1 MGEIKQWYER
11 DFTLEQAMRCIDEN
25 LKASVRNFVAVGF
38 YLKSIRDQKLYQDDD
53 CQNFEE
59 FVRKHYDRDKGWAS
73 RCIKVNDQ
81 LSKDGNSPVL
91 ADEYKDYK
99 VSQLVE
105 LAYLTD
111 EQRILAKPDMTVKE
125 IKAIRQPAAKSQ
137 PEPEVVISQLDLGEK
152 VVTSQPEKVVEWV
165 SVPEPESQAVESA
178 PVAAQ
183 TEVMTSQVEQ
193 VESPQDLEQEPE
205 VIHFTIGN
213 RTIDNAYGATLAAV
227 VGAYLAV
234 GYAKPEKECEVTAFG
249 LSYKVL
255 KRQDVTVFYTDAGHT
270 VFDVENA
277 RLEEEYQFR
286 YRIKTKPEV
295 VTSQLKT
302 VADPET
308 VQEPTQPE
316 ERLSAYGTSKR
327 VYPEDSL
334 LTTQGCEGGHDC
346 ISCHVECGIRQQ
358 DCYCV
363 EAPMG
368 NPFLCEMIAKIP
380 ELREITGVDC
390 QFVDMDLAYHR
401 VGDNGPVPCCKK
413 CTVHCEY
420 ICERA
425 MKALRGQSAATD
437 EKSPEED
444 YRPPE
449 EEEIDESYN
458 IGDLP
463 QAKESLLRQL
473 AKVLVERCGSRMV
486 LDGVIRI
493 GGSIKERLMYIDRQD
508 NGIALQE
515 GVRAYPSAE
524 IIEFFR
530 GDEDLGVCTY
540 ARFETQARKALDE
553 WVKAGKPQAEPAPE
567 SEPQKEVIDA
577 EFAEIPVEQAEDIYD
592 SVILTEMIQK
602 AEAELDLMEDCWK
615 EKQPQTYKRK
625 RMALEAYKMYQVA
638 HE

>member
-152 VVTSQPEKVVEWV
+152 VVTSQPEE
-165 SVPEPESQAVESA
+165 
-178 PVAAQ
+178 AA
-183 TEVMTSQVEQ
+183 
-193 VESPQDLEQEPE
+193 
-205 VIHFTIGN
+205 
-213 RTIDNAYGATLAAV
+213 
-227 VGAYLAV
+227 
-234 GYAKPEKECEVTAFG
+234 
-249 LSYKVL
+249 
-255 KRQDVTVFYTDAGHT
+255 
-270 VFDVENA
+270 
-277 RLEEEYQFR
+277 
-286 YRIKTKPEV
+286 
-295 VTSQLKT
+295 KT
-302 VADPET
+302 VT
-308 VQEPTQPE
+308 VQEAEAEEQQPKTGKCYHRPEFDCTLEEVHKLTAGDGEDCAQKCCWNCGYHGDCNLECYSSAKRPEAPEMVQPE
-316 ERLSAYGTSKR
+316 EQRSAYGTPKR
-327 VYPEDSL
+327 IYPEDSL

-346 ISCHVECGIRQQ
+346 ISCHLECDIRQH

-368 NPFLCEMIAKIP
+368 NPFPCEMVGKIP

-390 QFVDMDLAYHR
+390 QFINLDLAYHR

-425 MKALRGQSAATD
+425 MKALGERAAAVAD
-437 EKSPEED
+437 KSPEEA
-444 YRPPE
+444 YRPVE
-449 EEEIDESYN
+449 EEKIDESYN

-473 AKVLVERCGSRMV
+473 AKALVNKCGSQLV
-486 LDGVIRI
+486 LAEVGHNWTDHT
-493 GGSIKERLMYIDRQD
+493 IKNKLRYIDQQD
-508 NGIALQE
+508 NGITLQDGIE
-515 GVRAYPSAE
+515 AFPSAE

-530 GDEDLGVCTY
+530 GEEDLGVCTY

-553 WVKAGKPQAEPAPE
+553 WVRAGKSQDKPAPE
-567 SEPQKEVIDA
+567 PEPPKEVIDA

-592 SVILTEMIQK
+592 SDILANMIKQMQDG
-602 AEAELDLMEDCWK
+602 LDLMADRWRES
-615 EKQPQTYKRK
+615 QPWTYKK
-625 RMALEAYKMYQVA
+625 YRMAVEAYKMYQAA
-638 HE
+638 HERGGSNEN

>member
-1 MGEIKQWYER
+1 
-11 DFTLEQAMRCIDEN
+11 
-25 LKASVRNFVAVGF
+25 
-38 YLKSIRDQKLYQDDD
+38 
-53 CQNFEE
+53 
-59 FVRKHYDRDKGWAS
+59 
-73 RCIKVNDQ
+73 
-81 LSKDGNSPVL
+81 
-91 ADEYKDYK
+91 
-99 VSQLVE
+99 
-105 LAYLTD
+105 
-111 EQRILAKPDMTVKE
+111 
-125 IKAIRQPAAKSQ
+125 
-137 PEPEVVISQLDLGEK
+137 
-152 VVTSQPEKVVEWV
+152 
-165 SVPEPESQAVESA
+165 
-178 PVAAQ
+178 
-183 TEVMTSQVEQ
+183 
-193 VESPQDLEQEPE
+193 
-205 VIHFTIGN
+205 
-213 RTIDNAYGATLAAV
+213 
-227 VGAYLAV
+227 
-234 GYAKPEKECEVTAFG
+234 
-249 LSYKVL
+249 
-255 KRQDVTVFYTDAGHT
+255 
-270 VFDVENA
+270 
-277 RLEEEYQFR
+277 
-286 YRIKTKPEV
+286 
-295 VTSQLKT
+295 
-302 VADPET
+302 
-308 VQEPTQPE
+308 
-316 ERLSAYGTSKR
+316 
-327 VYPEDSL
+327 
-334 LTTQGCEGGHDC
+334 
-346 ISCHVECGIRQQ
+346 
-358 DCYCV
+358 
-363 EAPMG
+363 MG
-368 NPFLCEMIAKIP
+368 NPFPCEMVEKIP
-380 ELREITGVDC
+380 QLREITGVDC
-390 QFVDMDLAYHR
+390 QFVDLNLADHR
-401 VGDNGPVPCCKK
+401 AGDNEPAPCCKK

-425 MKALRGQSAATD
+425 MKALGERAAAAA
-437 EKSPEED
+437 EKLPEED

-625 RMALEAYKMYQVA
+625 CMALEAYKMYQVA
-638 HE
+638 HGRGGSNGN